1 MLVPSPTL
9 PIAIPMQLC
18 IVEQYKR
25 RVVQIRIKSSNDT
38 RPTFL
43 SGVHSLLAPSLTDF
57 LEKSSLLILSL

>member
-1 MLVPSPTL
+1 MLVSSFLL

-18 IVEQYKR
+18 IVEQYKG
-25 RVVQIRIKSSNDT
+25 RVVQIRTKSSNDT

-43 SGVHSLLAPSLTDF
+43 SGAHPLLAPSLTDF